1 MDKDTKIL
9 VVGSGAR
16 ADDIKKFTS
25 EGTELIFAPPPNPNE
40 ISNLLYALHPG
51 LIDAIANKLL
61 PKDKP
66 VKKCKLPDC
75 NNLTDHNKGYCCADH
90 YKSHHKQ
97 LKEKI

>member
-1 MDKDTKIL
+1 MDKNNKIL
-9 VVGSGAR
+9 VVGSGAS
-16 ADDIKKFTS
+16 ADEIRKIIPET
-25 EGTELIFAPPPNPNE
+25 TELIFAPPPNPNKL
-40 ISNLLYALHPG
+40 SAYG
-51 LIDAIANKLL
+51 LITGMLIDSMADTLL

-66 VKKCKLPDC
+66 VKKCRLPNC